1 MQKEVIFI
9 KKKRK
14 PLKIIAFSLLFVF
27 LTGVLSAGTLA
38 AALYVYMNNIDAELD
53 VEMLAGNLGLPTKI
67 YYKDESGSDAELLR
81 LHGEENRIW

>member
-27 LTGVLSAGTLA
+27 LTGVLSAGTLT

-53 VEMLAGNLGLPTKI
+53 VEMLAGNLGLTTKI
-67 YYKDESGSDAELLR
+67 YYKD
-81 LHGEENRIW
+81 